1 MGEERQSPETET
13 RGLMDL
19 LEIHKHLVL
28 DLTARH
34 GDSQQLAIELMRW
47 QMIAHERGTRLKFQ
61 LGEDMIEAMVRNSLG
76 GLLELVD

>member
-1 MGEERQSPETET
+1 
-13 RGLMDL
+13 MDL

-47 QMIAHERGTRLKFQ
+47 QMIAHERGTRLKFR